1 MTTSTGGF
9 DRVKALKEF
18 DDTKAGVKGLVD
30 SGITTIPAIFRH
42 PHLHHDLSPAASHL
56 SIPTVDLSL
65 PRSTVI
71 DHIVSASKQ
80 WGFFQVVN
88 HGIPLSA
95 IENTISAI
103 RSFHELPADVRSQH
117 YTRERVG
124 GVSYSSNLDLFRARA
139 ASWRD
144 TVQIHMGPVR
154 PEVDRIPAVC
164 RAETLAWDEHAKEI
178 AREVMGMM
186 CEGLGLDTRRM
197 EEMSCLEDRLMVC
210 HYYAPCPE
218 PDRTFGIVDHTDAAV
233 LTVLIQDMIGGL
245 QVKKEEDGKEVWVD
259 VKPIPGALVINVG
272 ELLQIIS
279 NDIYKSAGHRVVAN
293 SHQDARVS
301 IAIFYNPGKRGES
314 DLYGPLPELI
324 SSEKGAFYQNFTI
337 SEYMGAFISKELRS
351 KTLVEQFKL

>member
-1 MTTSTGGF
+1 MTTSIGGF

-42 PHLHHDLSPAASHL
+42 PNLHLSPAASHL

-65 PRSTVI
+65 PRSIVV

-103 RSFHELPADVRSQH
+103 RSFHELPADVRTQH

-144 TVQIHMGPVR
+144 TVQILMGPIR
-154 PEVDRIPAVC
+154 PEVDRIPMVC

-178 AREVMGMM
+178 ARDVMGMM
-186 CEGLGLDTRRM
+186 CEGLGVDTGRI
-197 EEMSCLEDRLMVC
+197 EEMSCLEARLMVC
-210 HYYAPCPE
+210 HYYPPCPE
-218 PDRTFGIVDHTDAAV
+218 PDRTFGIVDHTDPAV
-233 LTVLIQDMIGGL
+233 LTVLIQDPIGGL

-272 ELLQIIS
+272 DLLQIIS
-279 NDIYKSAGHRVVAN
+279 NDTYKSVEHRVAAN
-293 SHQDARVS
+293 SHEEARVS
-301 IAIFYNPGKRGES
+301 IAIFYNPGKRGEL

-324 SSEKGAFYQNFTI
+324 SSEKAAFYKNFTI
-337 SEYMGAFISKELRS
+337 SEFMGTFFSKGLSS
-351 KTLVEQFKL
+351 KYLVEQFKL